1 MNINTKNTEK
11 VRKAWIDTADL
22 ETMIA
27 GVSELSRKLW
37 DEVYG
42 ETPNGVMFKNEK
54 LTQGE
59 NAIDFIYRNYELT
72 AGALLTISSTTGMIA
87 KMLTNGD
94 ASIVFNTDDAAA
106 TE

>member
-1 MNINTKNTEK
+1 MNINTTNTEGMRK
-11 VRKAWIDTADL
+11 VWIDTADL

-27 GVSELSRKLW
+27 GISELSRKLW
-37 DEVYG
+37 DEAYAS
-42 ETPNGVMFKNEK
+42 TPDGVLFQDEK

-59 NAIDFIYRNYELT
+59 NAINHVYRYHELT
-72 AGALLTISSTTGMIA
+72 AGALLTISSATGILT

-94 ASIVFNTDDAAA
+94 ASIVFNADDAAV